1 MTSRWIVEREK
12 VEGHAEGLPVN
23 WLPSVPSARTLVIV
37 GLVAVTAALA
47 ALGGWLWW
55 SSYQRR
61 VLEAHAA
68 VMTRVQ
74 PALVADASAESRAT
88 AMRELEEL
96 LAAYPSA
103 RMVPEAAY
111 DLGNVRFA
119 AGQYASARAAY
130 ELAVQRGA
138 TGLLRALARGG
149 VARTWEAER
158 DFGRASEAYA
168 ALVKELD
175 PRSFLY
181 EDALLDQA
189 RCLELA
195 GKKDEAIAAYQR
207 VLKDV
212 PTAKRADDV
221 RSRLASL
228 GTSTR

>member
-1 MTSRWIVEREK
+1 VTWPP
-12 VEGHAEGLPVN
+12 A
-23 WLPSVPSARTLVIV
+23 LPSTRTLVIA
-37 GLVAVTAALA
+37 GLVAVTVALA
-47 ALGGWLWW
+47 ALGGWFWW
-55 SSYQRR
+55 SAHQRR

-68 VMTRVQ
+68 VMARVQ
-74 PALVADASAESRAT
+74 PALAPDALSDQRAN
-88 AMRELEEL
+88 AIRELEQL

-103 RMVPEAAY
+103 RTVPEAAY
-111 DLGNVRFA
+111 ELGNVRFA
-119 AGQYASARAAY
+119 AGQFAPARAAY

-158 DFGRASEAYA
+158 DFPRAAEAYA
-168 ALVKELD
+168 ALVKDLD

-181 EDALLDQA
+181 EDALLDQG

-195 GKKDEAIAAYQR
+195 GKKDDAIAAYQR

-228 GTSTR
+228 GTAAR